1 MLLMLLIGWIVLL
14 PAIVVV
20 GLYVGST
27 VLGRRRSALAIYE
40 DLFSDEQA
48 LETEVP
54 VVTPESI
61 IGPLAPAA
69 ARQTPASPEEAPAPE
84 APPVSAG
91 Y

>member
-27 VLGRRRSALAIYE
+27 VLGRRHSALGAYD
-40 DLFSDEQA
+40 DLFSDEQT
-48 LETEVP
+48 LETEIP
-54 VVTPESI
+54 AVTPESI
-61 IGPLAPAA
+61 TGPLASAPA
-69 ARQTPASPEEAPAPE
+69 RRTPASSDASASE
-84 APPVSAG
+84 APPVGAG